1 MENLAWS
8 YASNSRRY
16 KSHVL
21 VDSGHTSAVPVTALG
36 VVSYFNEDEDGI
48 IELTLKLDSRFK
60 DLHDDSDEWDNT
72 LWKLASTGPIK
83 FNDESLRPC
92 RNNRLRMIFKP
103 RTDGTVEVPF
113 TSFDGVRL
121 KADEIHPGDLVIA
134 DFLFQVYSMSF
145 DPRKSTEQPVLGT
158 RHVLWSLQVLDPGF
172 DLSSVPAPSRYPVML
187 TPKRVRAPL

>member
-60 DLHDDSDEWDNT
+60 DLHDD
-72 LWKLASTGPIK
+72 
-83 FNDESLRPC
+83 
-92 RNNRLRMIFKP
+92 
-103 RTDGTVEVPF
+103 
-113 TSFDGVRL
+113 
-121 KADEIHPGDLVIA
+121 
-134 DFLFQVYSMSF
+134 
-145 DPRKSTEQPVLGT
+145 
-158 RHVLWSLQVLDPGF
+158 
-172 DLSSVPAPSRYPVML
+172 
-187 TPKRVRAPL
+187 